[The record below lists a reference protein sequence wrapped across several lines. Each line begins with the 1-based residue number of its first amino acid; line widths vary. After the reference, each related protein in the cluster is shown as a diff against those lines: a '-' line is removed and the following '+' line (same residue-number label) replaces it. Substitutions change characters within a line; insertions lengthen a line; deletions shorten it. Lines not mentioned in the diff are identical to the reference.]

1 MRAKNSGFLTPS
13 FETICSFG
21 SNGAIIHYKPQE
33 GDANNKKIEANNLL
47 LLDSGGHYLDMG
59 TTDVTRTF
67 YLGNKNN
74 ISNYQQ
80 ECFTRYDWF
89 YKMLTLFLYELLNAL
104 FSFVLKKG
112 SKRPHTAKLE
122 DFPQWYCVDSLRFIR

>member
-1 MRAKNSGFLTPS
+1 LRASQLGFLTPS

-33 GDANNKKIEANNLL
+33 GDSNNKKIESNNLL

-67 YLGNKNN
+67 YLGNKET
-74 ISNYQQ
+74 ISDYQK
-80 ECFTRYDWF
+80 ECFTR
-89 YKMLTLFLYELLNAL
+89 
-104 FSFVLKKG
+104 
-112 SKRPHTAKLE
+112 
-122 DFPQWYCVDSLRFIR
+122 